1 MNSLFLLIFTIIMFI
16 GFVFAKKFF
25 GKNALF
31 VIGIGCVIGAN
42 LYNAND
48 FPIALGNLILGIDSV
63 VYTLFVFSVI
73 VMYVYF
79 GKTAMREVLYCAV
92 GSIFLTSLLSFSGNF
107 FQVGITES
115 SFYSSLYYF
124 FSILG
129 TVAAIEVMI
138 LVFDKLK
145 SKNVNIYFNI
155 AVALII
161 ASLLNTAIYY
171 GLSYFAF
178 GGLGDAFVPALL
190 GSYVGKGISLLF
202 CLGAYYLG
210 TFLDKRE
217 KPEKAEKI

>member
-16 GFVFAKKFF
+16 GFIFAKKFF

-31 VIGIGCVIGAN
+31 VVGIGCVIGAN

-48 FPIALGNLILGIDSV
+48 FPIALGNMVLGIDSV

-73 VMYVYF
+73 TMYIYF

-92 GSIFLTSLLSFSGNF
+92 GSIFLTALLSFSGNF
-107 FQVGITES
+107 FQVGITEN
-115 SFYSSLYYF
+115 SFYSFLYYF

-129 TVAAIEVMI
+129 TIVAIEVMI
-138 LVFDKLK
+138 LVFNKLK
-145 SKNVNIYFNI
+145 NKNINIYFNI
-155 AVALII
+155 TIALII

-178 GGLGDAFVPALL
+178 GGLGDAFLPVLL
-190 GSYVGKGISLLF
+190 GSYVGKGVSLLF

-210 TFLDKRE
+210 TVLDK
-217 KPEKAEKI
+217 KKIVRP

>member
-1 MNSLFLLIFTIIMFI
+1 MFI

-92 GSIFLTSLLSFSGNF
+92 GSIFLTSLLSFSGHF
-107 FQVGITES
+107 SQVGIT
-115 SFYSSLYYF
+115 
-124 FSILG
+124 
-129 TVAAIEVMI
+129 
-138 LVFDKLK
+138 
-145 SKNVNIYFNI
+145 
-155 AVALII
+155 
-161 ASLLNTAIYY
+161 
-171 GLSYFAF
+171 
-178 GGLGDAFVPALL
+178 
-190 GSYVGKGISLLF
+190 
-202 CLGAYYLG
+202 
-210 TFLDKRE
+210 
-217 KPEKAEKI
+217 